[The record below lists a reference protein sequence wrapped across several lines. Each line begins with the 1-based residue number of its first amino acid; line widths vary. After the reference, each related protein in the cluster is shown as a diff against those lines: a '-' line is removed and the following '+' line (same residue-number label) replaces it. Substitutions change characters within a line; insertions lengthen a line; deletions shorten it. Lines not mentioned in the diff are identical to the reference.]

1 MKKVN
6 DVGDTKT
13 VYKVVKTF
21 SGKTDKKPP
30 IDLNI
35 NGKTDNLIADATE
48 RDAVMYG
55 MSS

>member
-13 VYKVVKTF
+13 VYKMVKTF